1 MLSLLLVTFIFAEL
15 QAILYNGRDSE
26 TLDLAISQEDDDGIE
41 NAHFQ
46 RTTRN
51 QVNASSMR

>member
-1 MLSLLLVTFIFAEL
+1 MEG
-15 QAILYNGRDSE
+15 NSE
-26 TLDLAISQEDDDGIE
+26 TLDLAISEENDSGIE

-51 QVNASSMR
+51 QVNPSSMR